1 MILVKISQNFF
12 KSPLKNCLIS
22 QISVHSLWHVWF
34 DNFGSGAVLVAE
46 LRFLG
51 KVLFGHN
58 INVHTDSLIQI
69 RCPVSFIQI
78 REILVCP

>member
-1 MILVKISQNFF
+1 MCGLIILVQE
-12 KSPLKNCLIS
+12 
-22 QISVHSLWHVWF
+22 
-34 DNFGSGAVLVAE
+34 AVLVAE